1 MVELAD
7 LLTRRRIVLDIAP
20 RSRVQ
25 LFRELGELLG
35 PEIGVEP
42 QKIADALL
50 ERERLGTTAIGERIA
65 IPHAKLRELDRL
77 VGAFARLAEPVDF
90 EAVDSL
96 PVDLV
101 FVLLAPADASAEH
114 LKALA
119 RLARLLRD
127 PQLRERLRQEGD
139 IDRVFALLTGRER
152 SQAA

>member
-7 LLTRRRIVLDIAP
+7 LLTRSRIVLDIAP

-42 QKIADALL
+42 QKIVDALL
-50 ERERLGTTAIGERIA
+50 EREKLGTTAIGERIA
-65 IPHAKLRELDRL
+65 IPHAKLRELDHL
-77 VGAFARLAEPVDF
+77 VGAFARLAEPIDF
-90 EAVDSL
+90 EACDSL

-139 IDRVFALLTGRER
+139 IDRVFALLTGRAR